1 MKICIYIVNFRIFLI
16 VNQSFHLFYPI
27 YVPFVKNS
35 SQETFHCI
43 KKNTEKSTVV
53 LNE

>member
-1 MKICIYIVNFRIFLI
+1 MKICIYIVME
-16 VNQSFHLFYPI
+16 SFDLFYPI

-35 SQETFHCI
+35 SQETVHRI
-43 KKNTEKSTVV
+43 KKTTEKSTVV